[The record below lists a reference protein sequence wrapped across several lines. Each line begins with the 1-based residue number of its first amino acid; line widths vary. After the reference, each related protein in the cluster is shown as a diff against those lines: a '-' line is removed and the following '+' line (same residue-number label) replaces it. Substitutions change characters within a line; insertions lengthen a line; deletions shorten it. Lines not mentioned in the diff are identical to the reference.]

1 VLRER
6 LVVPEP
12 ERERVVPV
20 LRDREVVLRERDVPV
35 FERPVVPPVLRVL
48 AARTFSTPSSIF
60 SSASDNCSSVE
71 LCSWL
76 GISEVLLNG

>member
-1 VLRER
+1 LARVPVER
-6 LVVPEP
+6 LL
-12 ERERVVPV
+12 VPV
-20 LRDREVVLRERDVPV
+20 LRDLAAVLRERDVPV